1 MTDYSMNTLSNGL
14 RVLCVPM
21 KERASVGVAIWIR
34 TGARYEQKNIS
45 GVSHLLEHMLFK
57 GTTRRSTPKPPP
69 EARREGGFARKSRR
83 PGFRRL
89 LLEKPPE

>member
-57 GTTRRSTPKPPP
+57 GTTRRSTRHIK
-69 EARREGGFARKSRR
+69 EESEVVGG
-83 PGFRRL
+83 RL
-89 LLEKPPE
+89 NAFTSEEVTCYYSKLRT